1 MREILGA
8 ISRVIFFYLSVE
20 NLRSQTRARVSTRN
34 YISILHFS
42 ACTTRDEC
50 ALKRSVF
57 TDGLFRP
64 IERARVL
71 LGCCMSQWPVG
82 AVRRAASRHKVSP
95 SFPLPPHP
103 PSPSASFVPP
113 ALARPP
119 SRAINERVI
128 DARSVNRLLPF
139 INSPG
144 RHAAGGRIVLPQK
157 PRGGGG
163 DGGNHETAYGRTGRR
178 TDTSAVTLR
187 DPRPPFCPRDL
198 RPTF

>member
-1 MREILGA
+1 MR
-8 ISRVIFFYLSVE
+8 FFFLFFFLSLWRIYV
-20 NLRSQTRARVSTRN
+20 RARVCTRN

-42 ACTTRDEC
+42 LCVTRDEC
-50 ALKRSVF
+50 ALKRPDVHRWIIS
-57 TDGLFRP
+57 TDRT
-64 IERARVL
+64 RARVTWL
-71 LGCCMSQWPVG
+71 LHVAMTHRRG
-82 AVRRAASRHKVSP
+82 AARRESAQSESK
-95 SFPLPPHP
+95 FPLPPTPLLPPP
-103 PSPSASFVPP
+103 PSS
-113 ALARPP
+113 RRP
-119 SRAINERVI
+119 SRTHHHGPLTRVI

-187 DPRPPFCPRDL
+187 DRGSVLPA
-198 RPTF
+198 